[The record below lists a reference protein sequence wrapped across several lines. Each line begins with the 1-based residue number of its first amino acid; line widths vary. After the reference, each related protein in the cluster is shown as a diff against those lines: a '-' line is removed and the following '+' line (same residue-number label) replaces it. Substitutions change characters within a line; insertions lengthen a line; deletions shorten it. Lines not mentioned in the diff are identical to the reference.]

1 MVSPVN
7 GLLENVDVKRGD
19 SFANFGRDDGDF
31 RLEFSMIPNFFYCI
45 SITFYKKFS
54 SMLFGTS

>member
-31 RLEFSMIPNFFYCI
+31 RLEFSMIPNFFLLY
-45 SITFYKKFS
+45 
-54 SMLFGTS
+54 LHNLL